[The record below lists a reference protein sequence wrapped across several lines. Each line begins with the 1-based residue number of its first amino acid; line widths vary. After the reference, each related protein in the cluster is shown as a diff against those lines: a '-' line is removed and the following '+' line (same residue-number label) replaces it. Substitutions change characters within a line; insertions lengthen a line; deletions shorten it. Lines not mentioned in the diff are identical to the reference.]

1 MGGHPFGSLGPIFRL
16 FRFFFENRIRGLA
29 RLLGS
34 IESLKRDQKVIA
46 RQGMTLTDAVK
57 NSIDKSKKKKVD
69 ENAALDFKLRDLEIR
84 CETDMAN

>member
-1 MGGHPFGSLGPIFRL
+1 
-16 FRFFFENRIRGLA
+16 
-29 RLLGS
+29 
-34 IESLKRDQKVIA
+34 
-46 RQGMTLTDAVK
+46 MTLTDAVK